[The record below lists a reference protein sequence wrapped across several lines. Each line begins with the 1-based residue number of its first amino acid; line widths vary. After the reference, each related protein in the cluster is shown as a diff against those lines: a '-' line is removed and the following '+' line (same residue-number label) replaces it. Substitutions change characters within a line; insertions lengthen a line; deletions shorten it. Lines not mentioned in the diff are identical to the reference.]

1 MTSELDVTVTPVS
14 NRTEVGTSHDTSRA
28 GEILPLTGVRIIAA
42 LWVVTFH
49 IRGNLYVEFPELGRI
64 VSPILNHGDLGVDL
78 FFALSG
84 FVLTLNYVE
93 KMGDRLNRRDTAR
106 FLWARLARVWPVY
119 FVTLN
124 IAALWHGWL
133 LMRGGPDP
141 VAPDEFSVLSYLRQ
155 LTMVVMWTEP
165 DSDRL
170 TWNGPAWSVSGEWLA
185 YLLFPLFALLLLRLA
200 LVLRIRHLVVL
211 GVMALFPAVL
221 LAVVSDS
228 LYSPYLWVLRLLGSF
243 VAGGIACLVARRV
256 DRTRRN
262 DTIAAWSSAGFTIGI
277 VAILYLSRL
286 AGHERYH
293 VLAVFLFAPLLIAL
307 AVSGRGLSRVL
318 STRPFVLGGYISYSL
333 YLVHM
338 LLIEP
343 IWWAQNVWPAVLA
356 PQTVLTKLV
365 FLSVPAVACVA
376 AYAMWRWVE
385 EPARKTMRAMTKPQA
400 RPSPQLGNGVHH
412 SGLDIPRPAHEPA

>member
-1 MTSELDVTVTPVS
+1 MASELNATVTPVS
-14 NRTEVGTSHDTSRA
+14 NRTEVGAPHNTSRA
-28 GEILPLTGVRIIAA
+28 GEILPLTGVRIVAA
-42 LWVVTFH
+42 LWVVMFH
-49 IRGNLYVEFPELGRI
+49 IRGNLYVEFPGLGRI
-64 VSPILNHGDLGVDL
+64 VSPILTHGDLGVDL

-106 FLWARLARVWPVY
+106 FLWARLTRVWPVY

-133 LMRGGPDP
+133 LMRGSTDP
-141 VAPDEFSVLSYLRQ
+141 VAPHEFSVLSYLRQ
-155 LTMVVMWTEP
+155 LTMVVLWTEP
-165 DSDRL
+165 SSDRL

-185 YLLFPLFALLLLRLA
+185 YLLFPLLALLLLRLA

-211 GVMALFPAVL
+211 GTMALFPAVL
-221 LAVVSDS
+221 LALVSGG
-228 LYSPYLWVLRLLGSF
+228 LYAPYLWVLRLLGSF
-243 VAGGIACLVARRV
+243 VAGAIACLVARRV
-256 DRTRRN
+256 ARTRRT

-277 VAILYLSRL
+277 VAILYLARL
-286 AGHERYH
+286 ARQEQYH

-343 IWWAQNVWPAVLA
+343 IWWAQNVWPGVLA
-356 PQTVLTKLV
+356 PHTVSTKLV
-365 FLSVPAVACVA
+365 FLSVPVVACVA
-376 AYAMWRWVE
+376 AYALWRWVE
-385 EPARKTMRAMTKPQA
+385 EPARKTMRAMTKP
-400 RPSPQLGNGVHH
+400 RVRSSSQLGNGVRHA
-412 SGLDIPRPAHEPA
+412 GVDIPRPAHEPA